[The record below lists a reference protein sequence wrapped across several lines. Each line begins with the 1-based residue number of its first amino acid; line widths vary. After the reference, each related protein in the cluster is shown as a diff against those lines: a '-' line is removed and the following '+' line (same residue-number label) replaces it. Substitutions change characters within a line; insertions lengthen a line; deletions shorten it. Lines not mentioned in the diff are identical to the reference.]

1 VDERQ
6 VGSLTFYL
14 DLSQPLY
21 EQILQ
26 QMRNAIVKGEM
37 ALGEKIPSVR
47 DMARALKVNP
57 NTVIRAYQE
66 LERDGLTETRRGQG
80 TFITTSQERVERI
93 RNELAQHAIEEFL
106 EKMQSLGYSWEEIER
121 CLQDKKKEDAADDPN
136 RRSL

>member
-1 VDERQ
+1 MDERQ